1 MHWQITYLEIV
12 PNITSIS
19 FITFLYDSFTL
30 QLQEAN
36 VTKLKSIRY
45 EEILLRN
52 KLEIHVALNDRK
64 QADLGQEWLQT
75 IFLMQ
80 IITLEQIK
88 LLYSHEFSNSFLQDS
103 VGNLSS
109 QVS

>member
-1 MHWQITYLEIV
+1 M
-12 PNITSIS
+12 
-19 FITFLYDSFTL
+19 
-30 QLQEAN
+30 
-36 VTKLKSIRY
+36 
-45 EEILLRN
+45 
-52 KLEIHVALNDRK
+52 ALNDRK

-75 IFLMQ
+75 IFSMQ